1 MPRAKTRRLTCGD
14 CYWSPCQTTG
24 PGLTVLNMNWQSF
37 DAVPQRPKPRKYL
50 SAWAWRGSSRW
61 LKMPC
66 ASACQISTSASVI
79 GLPSPSITW
88 PRIRMRWPEVWSVVR
103 LVSSSTSSPNEKNG
117 PTVWLGVCFNMITSL
132 LVLKRGHPASGQN
145 DVEAEAQS
153 PFRCGDVMRVVGDE
167 PLPGFFVGD
176 TVEDRV

>member
-1 MPRAKTRRLTCGD
+1 
-14 CYWSPCQTTG
+14 
-24 PGLTVLNMNWQSF
+24 MNWQSF
-37 DAVPQRPKPRKYL
+37 DAVPQRPKPRKCL

-117 PTVWLGVCFNMITSL
+117 PTVWLGAARLAFGIAGDGVAVGL
-132 LVLKRGHPASGQN
+132 LARF
-145 DVEAEAQS
+145 DCCRE
-153 PFRCGDVMRVVGDE
+153 VV
-167 PLPGFFVGD
+167 PLPVDRGPAALDQFAGRILQFFAPALEVFLAFVRFAAEQFAGFLAGLGC
-176 TVEDRV
+176 E